1 MSTITDQIEKQYTN
15 FDNDELKQQF
25 SGTSV
30 NQPEGATFSQSREVA
45 LENLKNQ
52 YKYYL
57 RRYEA
62 AYGQLMVNKSPVL
75 LNNQNSDK
83 VRELEQIV
91 SDLNEKLK
99 KIVQAISNNN
109 NLNDSTI
116 QEILQKNAEMQYQI
130 AKDADRL
137 ESQTSA
143 VNDRYQNL
151 ASEAQMMVYGSQMSR
166 NKTNNILLYSI
177 LSALALL
184 IFIGL
189 FIKLSK
195 KAAAAQAPSPFYKFK

>member
-15 FDNDELKQQF
+15 FDSDELKQTF
-25 SGTSV
+25 SGTSIQ
-30 NQPEGATFSQSREVA
+30 QPSGATFSQSREVA

-83 VRELEQIV
+83 VQDLEQIV
-91 SDLNEKLK
+91 SNLNAKLK
-99 KIVQAISNNN
+99 QIVQAISTNN
-109 NLNDSTI
+109 NLNDESI
-116 QEILQKNAEMQYQI
+116 QGILKKNAEMQYQI
-130 AKDADRL
+130 AKDADKL
-137 ESQTSA
+137 ESQTGF
-143 VNDRYQNL
+143 VNDKYQNL

-166 NKTNNILLYSI
+166 NKKNTILLYSI
-177 LSALALL
+177 LCTIALL

-189 FIKLSK
+189 FVKLSK
-195 KAAAAQAPSPFYKFK
+195 K

>member
-15 FDNDELKQQF
+15 FDNDELKQKF
-25 SGTSV
+25 SGTSLE
-30 NQPEGATFSQSREVA
+30 QPDGATFSQSREVA

-83 VRELEQIV
+83 VKELEKIV

-109 NLNDSTI
+109 NINDSSI

-137 ESQTSA
+137 ESQTGA

-166 NKTNNILLYSI
+166 NKTNNIWLYSI
-177 LSALALL
+177 LSAIALL

-195 KAAAAQAPSPFYKFK
+195 K

>member
-116 QEILQKNAEMQYQI
+116 QGILQKNAEMQYQI

-195 KAAAAQAPSPFYKFK
+195 KAVARQAPDPFYKIK

>member
-15 FDNDELKQQF
+15 FDNDELKQKF
-25 SGTSV
+25 SGTSIQ
-30 NQPEGATFSQSREVA
+30 QPSGSTFSQSREVA

-83 VRELEQIV
+83 VKELEQIV
-91 SDLNEKLK
+91 SNLNEKLK
-99 KIVQAISNNN
+99 NIVQAISDNNN
-109 NLNDSTI
+109 ANDSSI

-130 AKDADRL
+130 AKDADKL
-137 ESQTSA
+137 ESQTGVVS
-143 VNDRYQNL
+143 DRYQNL

-166 NKTNNILLYSI
+166 NKQNSILLYSI
-177 LSALALL
+177 LCTLALL

-189 FIKLSK
+189 FVKLSK
-195 KAAAAQAPSPFYKFK
+195 K

>member
-15 FDNDELKQQF
+15 FDNDELKQKF
-25 SGTSV
+25 SGTSLE
-30 NQPEGATFSQSREVA
+30 QPDGATFSQSREVA

-83 VRELEQIV
+83 VKELEKIV

-109 NLNDSTI
+109 NINDSLI

-137 ESQTSA
+137 ESQTGA

-166 NKTNNILLYSI
+166 NKTNNIWLYSI
-177 LSALALL
+177 LSAIALL

-195 KAAAAQAPSPFYKFK
+195 K

>member
-15 FDNDELKQQF
+15 FDSDELKQTF
-25 SGTSV
+25 SGTSIQ
-30 NQPEGATFSQSREVA
+30 QPSGATFSQSREVA

-83 VRELEQIV
+83 VQDLEQIV
-91 SDLNEKLK
+91 SNLNAKLK
-99 KIVQAISNNN
+99 QIVQAISNNN
-109 NLNDSTI
+109 NLNDESI
-116 QEILQKNAEMQYQI
+116 QGILKKNAEMQYQI
-130 AKDADRL
+130 AKDADKL
-137 ESQTSA
+137 ESQTGF
-143 VNDRYQNL
+143 VNDKYQNL

-166 NKTNNILLYSI
+166 NKKNTILLYSI
-177 LSALALL
+177 LCTIALL

-189 FIKLSK
+189 FVKLSK
-195 KAAAAQAPSPFYKFK
+195 K